1 MNGKHQEEY
10 KPGAA
15 DHPVK
20 ILKYCTI
27 AMVVLFAAGLAVL
40 FLGSA
45 VYGIVLMSAGIC
57 CDVLAITVFW
67 RCPRCDEQL
76 PAKVIFGEKVCPYC
90 GGKLD

>member
-1 MNGKHQEEY
+1 MNNQPEN
-10 KPGAA
+10 KPSRA

-27 AMVVLFAAGLAVL
+27 SMVVLLIAGFIVFKLDSV
-40 FLGSA
+40 

-67 RCPRCDEQL
+67 RCPACDEQL
-76 PAKVIFGEKVCPYC
+76 PTKVIFGEKKCPYC
-90 GGKLD
+90 GRKLD